1 MMLEYGLATSQWEDE
16 RWARA
21 ALSWLCEPTS
31 RVARELATMPA
42 MEIVEREKRPDSP
55 REVLDRDEIQRQLT
69 RLPQPAGVV
78 IPGDTGWPSQLDD
91 LAQPP
96 VALWWRG
103 HGSLRELCARSI
115 SVVGARQATQ
125 YGERTAL
132 RIGAELAASG
142 WTVVSGGAFGIDAA
156 AHRGALTEAPVV
168 CALACG
174 VDVAYPSAHF
184 ELFERIAADGVI
196 VSEAALGEP
205 ARRYRF
211 LQRNRVIAALARGT
225 VVVEAAYRSGS
236 LGTARRALELGR
248 IVMGV
253 PGPVTSSASLGVL
266 ELLRTDPNC
275 QLITCAA
282 DAMEL
287 CAAAGEQLVP
297 SRDGPTDARDHVSPL
312 AQQVLDHLIDKSM
325 SVHEVAAA
333 VRCAQLVAVD
343 ALTELAVAGLAVFD
357 GLWRVTNAG
366 RAPAPR

>member
-1 MMLEYGLATSQWEDE
+1 MTLEYGLATSTWNDE

-21 ALSWLCEPTS
+21 ALSWLCEPGS
-31 RVARELATMPA
+31 RLAQELATTPA
-42 MEIVEREKRPDSP
+42 VELLAREVRPDSP
-55 REVLDRDEIQRQLT
+55 LAIRDRGEIQRQLLSL
-69 RLPQPAGVV
+69 RQPAGVV
-78 IPGDTGWPSQLDD
+78 IPGDSGWPTQLDD
-91 LAQPP
+91 LASPP
-96 VALWWRG
+96 IALWWRG
-103 HGSLRELCARSI
+103 FGSLRDMCARSI
-115 SVVGARQATQ
+115 AVVGARQATQ

-132 RIGAELAASG
+132 RMGAELAGSG

-168 CALACG
+168 CVLASG
-174 VDVAYPSAHF
+174 IDVAYPAAHAD
-184 ELFERIAADGVI
+184 LLERIALDGVI
-196 VSEAALGEP
+196 VSESALGEP

-266 ELLRTDPNC
+266 ELLRTDPATH
-275 QLITCAA
+275 LVTCSA
-282 DAMEL
+282 DVMEL
-287 CAAAGEQLVP
+287 CALVGEQLIGP
-297 SRDGPTDARDHVSPL
+297 RDGPRDARDGVSEL
-312 AQQVLDHLIDKSM
+312 AQRVLDHLVDKPLSAAK
-325 SVHEVAAA
+325 AAA
-333 VRCAQLVAVD
+333 LAQCPQLAAID

-357 GLWRVTNAG
+357 GLWKVTSAG